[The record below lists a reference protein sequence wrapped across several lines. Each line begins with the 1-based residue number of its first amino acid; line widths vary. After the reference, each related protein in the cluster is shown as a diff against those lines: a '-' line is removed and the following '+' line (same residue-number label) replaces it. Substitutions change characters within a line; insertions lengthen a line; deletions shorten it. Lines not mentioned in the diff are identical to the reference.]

1 MDANETEPHRN
12 SVALTLRRL
21 RTERKLS
28 QSDVARETGISSS
41 FLSLVEQ
48 GRSDITI
55 GRLMRLAEFYDVDVT
70 DLLGRNGDSDD
81 CPLHVLRPEARNLVY
96 SEPDGPEIFD
106 LTWAVRW
113 NFIAALAVYQP
124 GTSIDIDLIEGHE
137 TLLFV
142 VDGTFDIDIPGR
154 EPVRLRRGEGAVY
167 RDIPSYRVRNVSKR
181 IGRTLA
187 VNLRIPRAKW
197 AE

>member
-1 MDANETEPHRN
+1 MDGNETGAHKH
-12 SVALTLRRL
+12 SLALTLRRL

-48 GRSDITI
+48 GQSDITI

-70 DLLGRNGDSDD
+70 DLLDRGGDSDD
-81 CPLHVLRPEARNLVY
+81 RPLHVLRPEPRNLAH

-124 GTSIDIDLIEGHE
+124 GTTIDIDLVEGHE

-142 VDGTFDIDIPGR
+142 VDGTFQIDIRGR
-154 EPVRLRRGEGAVY
+154 EPVRLRHGEGALY
-167 RDIPSYRVRNVSKR
+167 RDIPSYRVSNVSKR

-187 VNLRIPRAKW
+187 VNLRIPREKW
-197 AE
+197 AK